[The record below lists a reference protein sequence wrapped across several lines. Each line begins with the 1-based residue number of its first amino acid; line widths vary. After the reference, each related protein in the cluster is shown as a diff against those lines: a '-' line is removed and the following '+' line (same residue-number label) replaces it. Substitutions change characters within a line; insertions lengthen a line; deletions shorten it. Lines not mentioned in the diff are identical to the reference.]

1 MRSHQKLA
9 MTSVAYAV
17 TLLTVAA
24 VTGLE
29 FSTASKAEAVSSPP
43 STSVTATT
51 LSSAKITYLEQ
62 LSASVKEGEHLL
74 VAKPGTKAK
83 AKEPAIVTKSSSLK
97 ASNQLDQYIG
107 LKTPLTGK
115 QLSHLLYHTGFRG
128 EAHRLAWG
136 IVMRES
142 NARPKALNDSTKTA
156 DSSYGIFQINM
167 YGSLGQDRLTRYEL
181 ASYADLYD
189 PVVNARVAFLM
200 SGRGTDFGAWGIG
213 PNAYKPGA
221 DESTLRLKGYPGIII
236 TLSK

>member
-1 MRSHQKLA
+1 

-43 STSVTATT
+43 STNVTTT

-97 ASNQLDQYIG
+97 ATTGNQLDQYMG

-181 ASYADLYD
+181 TSYADLYD

-221 DESTLRLKGYPGIII
+221 GESTLRLKGYPGIIT